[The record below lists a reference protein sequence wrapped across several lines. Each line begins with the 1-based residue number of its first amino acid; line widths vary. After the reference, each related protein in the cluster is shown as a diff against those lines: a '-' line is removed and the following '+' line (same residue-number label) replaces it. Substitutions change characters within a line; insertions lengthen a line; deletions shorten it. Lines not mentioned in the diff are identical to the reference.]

1 MKSQDY
7 HQSRRKFLKQ
17 SLAAGALL
25 PLSYNH
31 LAAASPA
38 GSPVAPAS
46 TDASTPLKLHVFSKH
61 LQFLN
66 YKDLAEAAAE
76 IGFDGVDLTVRPKG
90 HVLPERVQD
99 DLPLAVEAIKKAGL
113 SALMMTTA
121 VDDANDPVDVRVLET
136 AVKTGIR
143 FYRMNWLGYENDK
156 TIPESMAALQQRMKE
171 LSLLNK
177 KLQLNGCYQNHSG
190 LLVGASMWELWEL
203 LKETDRSY
211 TGVQYDIR
219 HAVVEG
225 GMSWKNGLRLINPQI
240 KMIALKDFK
249 WTKKDGEWFEENTPI
264 GEGMV
269 DFIAYFKL
277 LKKYQVQTP
286 VSMHFE
292 YPLEG
297 AEHGAFKISGDRK
310 IIFKAMKRDI
320 QKIQELWAKA

>member
-1 MKSQDY
+1 MKPQDY
-7 HQSRRKFLKQ
+7 RESRRKFLKQ
-17 SLAAGALL
+17 SFVAGALL
-25 PLSYNH
+25 PLSYHN
-31 LAAASPA
+31 LSFASTH
-38 GSPVAPAS
+38 GAPAS
-46 TDASTPLKLHVFSKH
+46 PDAPGRLKLHVFSKH

-66 YKDLAEAAAE
+66 YKDMAEAAAE

-90 HVLPERVQD
+90 HVLPERVED
-99 DLPLAVEAIKKAGL
+99 DLPKAVEAIKKAGL
-113 SALMMTTA
+113 AALMMTTA
-121 VDDANDPVDVRVLET
+121 VDDANDPVDIKVLET
-136 AVKTGIR
+136 AVKTGISY
-143 FYRMNWLGYENDK
+143 YRMNWLRYEDSK
-156 TIPESMAALQQRMKE
+156 TMPETMETLKQKLKE

-190 LLVGASMWELWEL
+190 QLVGASLWELWEL

-225 GMSWKNGLRLINPQI
+225 GMSWKNGLRLIHPQI

-249 WTKKDGEWFEENTPI
+249 WGKKDGQWLDENTPI

-269 DFIAYFKL
+269 DFTAYFKL
-277 LKKYQVQTP
+277 LKKYQVQAP

-310 IIFKAMKRDI
+310 IIFKSMKRDI
-320 QKIQELWAKA
+320 QKIQELWEKA